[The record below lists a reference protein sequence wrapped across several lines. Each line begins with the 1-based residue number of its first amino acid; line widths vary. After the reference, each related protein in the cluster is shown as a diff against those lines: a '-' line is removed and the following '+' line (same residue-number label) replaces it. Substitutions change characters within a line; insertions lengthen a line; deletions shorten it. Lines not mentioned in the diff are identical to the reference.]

1 MSSKHVCRIC
11 IIYVSKWAGPL
22 PLHTDQEPEQQQEQE
37 LPGIT
42 LENKVSSFMDA
53 NDAVSRAERV

>member
-11 IIYVSKWAGPL
+11 IIYVCQWAGPL
-22 PLHTDQEPEQQQEQE
+22 PLHTDQETESEQVQKEEEQQE

-42 LENKVSSFMDA
+42 LEN
-53 NDAVSRAERV
+53 